1 VRRINLVSV
10 SRLQS
15 YVDASLAIAA
25 TLLILNVTVTGG
37 GSLSH
42 SLVHA
47 WPSYA
52 AYAVSFLTIGVI
64 WINHHAILRL
74 IEQPDPLFVIQ
85 NLLLL
90 LFVAFLPF
98 PTHVLADALQSGNG
112 AAAAAVFYGISATLM
127 AASFNALWIYASRGG
142 RLLRADGA
150 QPSRQGNHAQLP
162 AGHCLVRDRDGGWA
176 LLCLGERQSLRS
188 DHALLRHQRLDVQQ
202 RIAPSRRPTAC
213 VAFFRDAERSSRCSP
228 HLSRI

>member
-1 VRRINLVSV
+1 MSL

-15 YVDASLAIAA
+15 YVDAILAIAA

-64 WINHHAILRL
+64 WINHHAILGL
-74 IEQPDPLFVIQ
+74 ISQTDPVFVIQ

-98 PTHVLADALQSGNG
+98 PTHVLADALQSGHG

-127 AASFNALWIYASRGG
+127 AVSFNALWIYASHGG
-142 RLLRADGA
+142 RLLRTDAPERVVAGITRSFRPGIPLYTA
-150 QPSRQGNHAQLP
+150 ATVVGLFSAWASAGLYAAITLFYVISGSTFSR
-162 AGHCLVRDRDGGWA
+162 
-176 LLCLGERQSLRS
+176 E
-188 DHALLRHQRLDVQQ
+188 
-202 RIAPSRRPTAC
+202 
-213 VAFFRDAERSSRCSP
+213 
-228 HLSRI
+228 

>member
-1 VRRINLVSV
+1 MSL

-15 YVDASLAIAA
+15 YVDAILAIAA
-25 TLLILNVTVTGG
+25 TLLILNVTVTGGG

-85 NLLLL
+85 NLMLL

-98 PTHVLADALQSGNG
+98 PTHVLADALQSGHG

-127 AASFNALWIYASRGG
+127 AVSFNALWIYASHGG
-142 RLLRADGA
+142 RLLRTDAPERVVAGITRSFRPGIPLYTA
-150 QPSRQGNHAQLP
+150 ATVVGPFSAWASAALYAAITLFYVISGSTFSR
-162 AGHCLVRDRDGGWA
+162 
-176 LLCLGERQSLRS
+176 E
-188 DHALLRHQRLDVQQ
+188 
-202 RIAPSRRPTAC
+202 
-213 VAFFRDAERSSRCSP
+213 
-228 HLSRI
+228 